1 MILEY
6 KIDYR
11 SSSLVYEK
19 IFVKEL
25 QKHNLEGRLQRDG
38 FVLKL
43 YVQAKDAQELEQF
56 ADSFA
61 ASLPNSI
68 FLHSVEANVV
78 EQMPQTSLEIDNSYK
93 LELPFCPECKAK
105 VEDSSSDSYY
115 DISTKC
121 EVCGY
126 SATAK
131 SQNYKAEFEAIA
143 KEIADGKIVTLDTFY
158 ATYHIG
164 KLGSVCNDISF
175 DILSYDLATV
185 AKYTH
190 SNEYEL
196 NLLASFEKPMIK
208 LKTNTKFLMDFE
220 DVSSELVRF
229 KLSDDFVLHCLTAEL
244 HALGIDMVFLTQD
257 SITTQATYN
266 FVQRERDLAPIEIV
280 ASAKE
285 MLIVSGNKGLPLI
298 RYTKE
303 PVNKSIDRLYSIM
316 EEQHLDDDNITC
328 INLEKENETAMLV
341 YGKKYGMVE
350 YLSLGASF
358 SSIKEIF
365 ATIASTNESGL
376 SLVKNYKA
384 KYPELFEKIVDIEF
398 DNPHFNIYRLWGVI
412 AIILGYTNE
421 TEPSRASQKIG
432 ANIEMFLGKK
442 GPRIDYKLYNKDG
455 KVHYDPLMTIR
466 TAMSFKLAGVDE
478 LMLSFG
484 VMESFIEFIV
494 NEIDEAQNSMSTTS
508 VIFSGDMF
516 TNKAIFDKFVTESSI
531 NHQIYTHNEV
541 SMDLSNLVYQKEE

>member
-68 FLHSVEANVV
+68 FLHSVEATVV
-78 EQMPQTSLEIDNSYK
+78 EQMPQTSLEIDSSYK

-131 SQNYKAEFEAIA
+131 SKNYKAEFEAIA
-143 KEIADGKIVTLDTFY
+143 KEIADGKIITLDTFY

-164 KLGSVCNDISF
+164 KLGNVCKDIEC
-175 DILSYDLATV
+175 DVLSYDLATV
-185 AKYTH
+185 ARYTH

-196 NLLASFEKPMIK
+196 NLLASFEKPLMR

-220 DVSSELVRF
+220 EVGKELLRF
-229 KLSDDFVLHCLTAEL
+229 RLADDFVLHFLTAEL
-244 HALGIDMVFLTQD
+244 HTLGIDMVFLTQE
-257 SITTQATYN
+257 SINTYATYS
-266 FVQRERDLAPIEIV
+266 FVERTQDLTPIEIV
-280 ASAKE
+280 ASQKE
-285 MLIVSGNKGLPLI
+285 ILITSGNKGLPQI
-298 RYTKE
+298 EYAKD
-303 PVNKSIDRLYSIM
+303 SITPAVDRLYSIID
-316 EEQHLDDDNITC
+316 EHKLDDDNIAC
-328 INLEKENETAMLV
+328 ISLDKKQDTAILV

-350 YLSLGASF
+350 YLSLSANF

-365 ATIASTNESGL
+365 ATIASSDDSGL
-376 SLVKNYKA
+376 SLVRNYKA
-384 KYPELFEKIVDIEF
+384 KFPELFEKIVDIEF
-398 DNPHFNIYRLWGVI
+398 DNSRFNIYRLWGVI
-412 AIILGYTNE
+412 AMILGYSNSQEPLEASKKIDTNV
-421 TEPSRASQKIG
+421 
-432 ANIEMFLGKK
+432 EMFLGKK

-484 VMESFIEFIV
+484 VMESFVEFVV
-494 NEIDEAQNSMSTTS
+494 NELDEAQKSMSTTA
-508 VIFSGDMF
+508 VVFSGDMF
-516 TNKAIFDKFVTESSI
+516 TNKAIFDKFVTESTI
-531 NHQIYTHNEV
+531 NHKVYTHNQV
-541 SMDLSNLVYQKEE
+541 SMDMSNLLYKGGE